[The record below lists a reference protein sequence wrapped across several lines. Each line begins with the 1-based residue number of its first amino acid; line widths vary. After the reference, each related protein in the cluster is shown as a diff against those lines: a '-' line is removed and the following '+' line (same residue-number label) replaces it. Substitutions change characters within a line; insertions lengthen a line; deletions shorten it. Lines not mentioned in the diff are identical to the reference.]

1 MNKTVER
8 PKVAK
13 PRKRTTTTT
22 PVKLS
27 VAEQELKTMK
37 AYIKKVTSS
46 PEDSRALLQRA
57 GIIDEKG
64 GLTEPYRS

>member
-1 MNKTVER
+1 MNETVER
-8 PKVAK
+8 PQVAK
-13 PRKRTTTTT
+13 PRKRTATN
-22 PVKLS
+22 LS
-27 VAEQELKTMK
+27 VAEQELKAMK

-46 PEDSRALLQRA
+46 PADSRALLQRA